1 MGGKYFND
9 TFFVSDDVTSL
20 ISKRKMKINSYA
32 KTLMRREEKYIEPIF
47 IYSYSIFESTITEI
61 LRYYLIAFP
70 EKINK
75 NINIGKEQLLSTFM
89 THDILV
95 SYIEEYIRKYSSK
108 TLSEYLCFFKETLDI
123 DVSLDLP
130 LVDKISKQR
139 NIIVH
144 DNFKRDLLSLYIY
157 NEKASCS
164 NGADLLSYIQFLNEM
179 LDIISAKICSKYV
192 GYTKEK
198 LVRCVW
204 KSVFSTPVLR
214 FDDIWNFD
222 ANGTLFTKDFETIK
236 EKVKVISSTERLFL
250 AIIFQQFDKTINEEL
265 FSFREIPSFVSLDN
279 ASKNKLI
286 ELINFFKYYPL
297 FFGGEEIKK

>member
-1 MGGKYFND
+1 MIR
-9 TFFVSDDVTSL
+9 FFVSDDVTSL
-20 ISKRKMKINSYA
+20 ISKRKMEINSYA
-32 KTLMRREEKYIEPIF
+32 TMLMRTDEKYIEPIF
-47 IYSYSIFESTITEI
+47 VYSYSIFESTITEI
-61 LRYYLIAFP
+61 LRYYLNAFP

-75 NINIGKEQLLSTFM
+75 NINIGKEQLLSTSM

-108 TLSEYLCFFKETLDI
+108 TLSEYLRFFKETLDI
-123 DVSLDLP
+123 DASLDLP

-144 DNFKRDLLSLYIY
+144 DNFKTDLLSLYI
-157 NEKASCS
+157 NNVKALCS
-164 NGADLLSYIQFLNEM
+164 NGAELLSYIRFLNEI
-179 LDIISAKICSKYV
+179 LDIISAKICSKYAE
-192 GYTKEK
+192 YTKEK

-204 KSVFSTPVLR
+204 NSVFSTPVLR

-222 ANGTLFTKDFETIK
+222 VNGALFIKNFETIK
-236 EKVKVISSTERLFL
+236 EKVKIISSTERLFL
-250 AIIFQQFDKTINEEL
+250 AIIFQQFNNSINEKL

-279 ASKNKLI
+279 ESKNKLI

>member
-1 MGGKYFND
+1 MIR
-9 TFFVSDDVTSL
+9 FFVSDDVTSL
-20 ISKRKMKINSYA
+20 ISKRKMEINSYA
-32 KTLMRREEKYIEPIF
+32 TMLMRTDEKYIEPIF
-47 IYSYSIFESTITEI
+47 VYSYSIFESTITEI
-61 LRYYLIAFP
+61 LRYYLNAFP

-75 NINIGKEQLLSTFM
+75 NINIGKEQLLSTSM

-108 TLSEYLCFFKETLDI
+108 TLSEYLRFFKETLDI
-123 DVSLDLP
+123 DASLDLP

-144 DNFKRDLLSLYIY
+144 DNFKRDLLSLYI
-157 NEKASCS
+157 NNVKALCS
-164 NGADLLSYIQFLNEM
+164 NGAELLSYIRFLNEI
-179 LDIISAKICSKYV
+179 LDIISAKICSKYAE
-192 GYTKEK
+192 YTKEK

-204 KSVFSTPVLR
+204 NSVFSTPVLR

-222 ANGTLFTKDFETIK
+222 VNGALFIKNFETIK
-236 EKVKVISSTERLFL
+236 EKVKIISSTERLFL
-250 AIIFQQFDKTINEEL
+250 AIIFQQFNNSINEKL
-265 FSFREIPSFVSLDN
+265 FSFKEIPSFVSLDN
-279 ASKNKLI
+279 ESKNKLI